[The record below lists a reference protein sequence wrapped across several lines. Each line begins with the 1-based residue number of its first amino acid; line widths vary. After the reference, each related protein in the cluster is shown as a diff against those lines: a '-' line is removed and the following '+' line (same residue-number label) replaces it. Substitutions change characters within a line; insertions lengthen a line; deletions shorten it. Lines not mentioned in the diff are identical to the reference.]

1 MDCQI
6 LIQESTRTSVFRRTG
21 ILHLIYLHL
30 SYSVYSM
37 LSTGTRKQSKVS
49 NGGVVTGQDYGN
61 GGVVTG
67 QDYGN
72 GGVVTGQD
80 YGVDFKGSVVTLN
93 SVHSGKDDLSH
104 FGSVSQTFCTVLL
117 FL

>member
-1 MDCQI
+1 MDCQL

-21 ILHLIYLHL
+21 TLHLIYLHL

-67 QDYGN
+67 QDYG
-72 GGVVTGQD
+72 
-80 YGVDFKGSVVTLN
+80 VDFKGSVVTLN

-104 FGSVSQTFCTVLL
+104 VGSVSQTFCTLLL